1 MEFLETQMFFHNPI
15 LDWIYFIVAFISS
28 FFISRLIAKTVITI
42 LEKTAKKTKN
52 KVDDIVIEIIDAPL
66 QLALKALG
74 VYASFYI
81 IILPNALEHI
91 IHNFLN
97 SLIIFSLF
105 WGLHSGVEIIN
116 YSLTH
121 ITDKIGKKFSNEVIN
136 FLAKGFKVF
145 VVLLGA
151 MTILQQW
158 GLNVS
163 GFVASLGL
171 GGLAFALAAKDTAA
185 NFFGS
190 LVIFIDKPFNIGDWI
205 KTPEVEG
212 TIVDIGIRSTK
223 VRTFAQALVTVPN
236 ANLANSAIINWSR
249 MGKRRIKTN
258 LGLTYST
265 TPEQMTEI
273 LQDLKA
279 YLMANPDIDDET
291 IFINFSGF
299 GASTLDIFC
308 YFFTK
313 TTSWGEYMSIKE
325 KVFLEFMHIITQK
338 HKAEF
343 AFPTQS
349 LYLEKSSIE

>member
-1 MEFLETQMFFHNPI
+1 MTFLETQIFFHNAL
-15 LDWIYFIVAFISS
+15 LDWIYFIVAFFAS
-28 FFISRLIAKTVITI
+28 FFISHFIARIIITL

-52 KVDDIVIEIIDAPL
+52 KVDDIVVEIINAPL

-81 IILPNALEHI
+81 IILPNSLEHI

-97 SLIIFSLF
+97 SIIIFALF
-105 WGLHSGVEIIN
+105 WALHSGVEIIN

-145 VVLLGA
+145 IILLGA
-151 MTILQQW
+151 MTVLQQW

-223 VRTFAQALVTVPN
+223 IRTFAQAIVTVPN

-249 MGKRRIKTN
+249 MGKRRIKTT

-265 TPEQMTEI
+265 TPEQISFI
-273 LQDLKA
+273 LKDLKE
-279 YLMANPDIDDET
+279 YLIHHPDIDDET
-291 IFINFSGF
+291 IFVNFSGF

-313 TTSWGEYMSIKE
+313 TTSWGEYMNVKE
-325 KVFLEFMHIITQK
+325 KVFLEFMNIITLK
-338 HKAEF
+338 HQASF

-349 LYLEKSSIE
+349 LFIEKAPID